1 MSLDNCLEVLNRR
14 DSENVP
20 DQQGISDVGPEEER
34 VGVGEGLSCG
44 DLPGGR
50 GRNPSSGS
58 GVRWRDEGAQGGGL
72 RWEMGA
78 TESCLLLHQGEEA
91 VGGVE
96 IGGSDMGSGHI
107 DMAHWKVSLNG

>member
-1 MSLDNCLEVLNRR
+1 MSLENCLEVLNQR
-14 DSENVP
+14 DSEDVP
-20 DQQGISDVGPEEER
+20 DQQDVCDVGREEER
-34 VGVGEGLSCG
+34 VGVGEGLSSG

-96 IGGSDMGSGHI
+96 MVIVIWAVVILIGSHVI
-107 DMAHWKVSLNG
+107 